1 LRSALSST
9 LLQIISLELFIMHR
23 YEHWIIRH
31 YLANALRAS
40 RFAKLPRSD
49 SDVVA
54 WLETHG
60 RSAGL
65 PQPPPGV
72 CIGRKS
78 RRDEAY
84 ASIAAWPRWRRAL
97 IAVGREAPP
106 SPSPLQRRIKWLAL
120 ACALSEQQS
129 SAFGLLTRATLSPK
143 VLALVEAISGR
154 YRLDLAVLDS
164 SDLGQLLEG
173 PAAGDELSPDGRLA
187 QLGLIDARN
196 GARLSNVARRILE
209 LPRLAARRV
218 GDLLLGEPVAA
229 TLGWDDFVHLGEV
242 RELTARMVSAAGGS
256 RTRGRFGVNLLFYGP
271 PGTGKTEF
279 AKTLGA
285 QVDFS
290 VQFVGETNDKNG
302 EPSRSERLAA
312 LLIANAI
319 GAVARRTILVVDEAD
334 DVFDAFN
341 YVDRRGSKVFLNRL
355 LERSA
360 APTIWIANDPD
371 RLGSAIVRRMNLVL
385 RFSKPRLSVRKAMV
399 GAIAENHG
407 LRLDEESR
415 LTLARAQASPAAIDN
430 AIRSAALIG
439 GSAGDAGCIL
449 QAGLLASGRAQPFR
463 FPTPMPFDPA
473 LTSAD
478 VDLVALANR
487 VAKSRSLA
495 LSFLLSGPPGTGK
508 SAFARHLAE
517 RLDLELV
524 EKRYSDLVSMWLGES
539 EKAIALAFEEAADL
553 RAFLVFD
560 EADSLLGDRAAAHH
574 SWEVTQVNEMLT
586 RMERHPY
593 PFACTT
599 NAPELLDAASAR
611 RFLFKLRFGA
621 LTPSQVGLAYRCA
634 FRCDAPAAIMRL
646 GNLTPGDFAV
656 VVRKAACFGER
667 DQCRIAKWLEEEV
680 NAKLRSNT
688 RRIGF

>member
-1 LRSALSST
+1 
-9 LLQIISLELFIMHR
+9 MHR
-23 YEHWIIRH
+23 YEHWIIRR

-40 RFAKLPRSD
+40 RFAKQPRSD

-60 RSAGL
+60 RSVGL

-84 ASIAAWPRWRRAL
+84 ALIAAWPRWRRAL
-97 IAVGREAPP
+97 IAVGREAQPG
-106 SPSPLQRRIKWLAL
+106 PSPLQRRIEWLAS
-120 ACALSEQQS
+120 ACALTQEQS
-129 SAFGLLTRATLSPK
+129 STFGLLARAMLSPK
-143 VLALVEAISGR
+143 VLALVEAVSGR
-154 YRLDLAVLDS
+154 YRLDLAVLDG

-173 PAAGDELSPDGRLA
+173 RAAEDDLSQEGRLA

-218 GDLLLGEPVAA
+218 GDLLLGEPETA
-229 TLGWDDFVHLGEV
+229 TLGWDDFVHLGEM
-242 RELTARMVSAAGGS
+242 RELAASMVSAAGGS
-256 RTRGRFGVNLLFYGP
+256 RARGRLGVNLLFYGP

-285 QVDFS
+285 QVGFS
-290 VQFVGETNDKNG
+290 VQFVGETNDRNG

-334 DVFDAFN
+334 
-341 YVDRRGSKVFLNRL
+341 RRGSKVFLNRL

-371 RLGSAIVRRMNLVL
+371 RLGPAIVRRMNLAL

-399 GAIAENHG
+399 SAIAESQG

-415 LTLARAQASPAAIDN
+415 LTLARAHASPAAIDN

-439 GSAGDAGCIL
+439 GSAGDAACIL
-449 QAGLLASGRAQPFR
+449 QAGALASGQSEPFR

-473 LTSAD
+473 LSSAD
-478 VDLVALANR
+478 VDLVALADR
-487 VAKSRSLA
+487 VAQSHSLA

-517 RLDLELV
+517 RLDLELL

-560 EADSLLGDRAAAHH
+560 EADSLLRDRAAAHH

-586 RMERHPY
+586 RMERHPF

-667 DQCRIAKWLEEEV
+667 DKCRIAKWLEEEV
-680 NAKLRSNT
+680 NTKLGSNT